1 MMTEAC
7 ARVEVLIAAL
17 MAWTTHVENASVS
30 ETSVTTNRSDVPI
43 PEDLHV

>member
-7 ARVEVLIAAL
+7 ARVEVLIEAL

-30 ETSVTTNRSDVPI
+30 ETSVNTNRSDISI
-43 PEDLHV
+43 PEDLFV